1 MSDIDVK
8 NNFAAAVR
16 SRRSQLGMT
25 QEELAERADLH
36 RTYISDIERA
46 ARNLS
51 LESISKLAR
60 ALEMSVAALFT
71 PAPGGNGSSGQSTRL
86 VEILLVEDNP
96 LDVEMTLE
104 AFRTARFTNKV
115 HVVRD
120 GVEALDYIFRKGDYA
135 NRDGADNPHV
145 ILLDLNLPR
154 LNGLEVLRRIRAD
167 QKTRDIPVV
176 VLTVSQH
183 ERDIAACRE
192 MGVQSYIAKPVDLQ
206 RLSQVTPMFNM
217 DWALILPPPT
227 EPVAAAS

>member
-1 MSDIDVK
+1 MSDADVK

-60 ALEMSVAALFT
+60 ALEMSVAALF
-71 PAPGGNGSSGQSTRL
+71 APTGATNGHGTTDLANQL

-96 LDVEMTLE
+96 YDAEMTVE
-104 AFRTARFTNKV
+104 AFRSARFANKV

-120 GVEALDYIFRKGDYA
+120 GPEALDYVFKKGNYA
-135 NRDGADNPHV
+135 TRNGDNHPHV
-145 ILLDLNLPR
+145 ILLDLNLPK

-167 QKTRDIPVV
+167 EKTRDIPVI
-176 VLTVSQH
+176 VLTVSQR
-183 ERDIAACRE
+183 ERDVAECRTL
-192 MGVQSYIAKPVDLQ
+192 GVQAYIAKPVDLQ
-206 RLSQVTPMFNM
+206 RLSQVTPTLNL
-217 DWALILPPPT
+217 DWALIRPNT
-227 EPVAAAS
+227 VTSGS

>member
-1 MSDIDVK
+1 MSDTDVK

-60 ALEMSVAALFT
+60 ALEMSVAALFA
-71 PAPGGNGSSGQSTRL
+71 PAPAVNGHSSTVVFNRL

-96 LDVEMTLE
+96 YDVEMTLE
-104 AFRTARFTNKV
+104 AFRSARFANKV

-120 GVEALDYIFRKGDYA
+120 GVEAMNYIFREGQYS
-135 NRDGADNPHV
+135 NRDGDHPHV
-145 ILLDLNLPR
+145 ILLDLNLPKV
-154 LNGLEVLRRIRAD
+154 NGLEVLRRIRGD
-167 QKTRDIPVV
+167 EKTRDIPVV
-176 VLTVSQH
+176 VLTVSQK
-183 ERDIAACRE
+183 ERDVAECRE
-192 MGVQSYIAKPVDLQ
+192 LGVQSYIAKPVDLQ
-206 RLSQVTPMFNM
+206 RLSQVTPTFNLE
-217 DWALILPPPT
+217 WALILPA
-227 EPVAAAS
+227 PVAEAAKA